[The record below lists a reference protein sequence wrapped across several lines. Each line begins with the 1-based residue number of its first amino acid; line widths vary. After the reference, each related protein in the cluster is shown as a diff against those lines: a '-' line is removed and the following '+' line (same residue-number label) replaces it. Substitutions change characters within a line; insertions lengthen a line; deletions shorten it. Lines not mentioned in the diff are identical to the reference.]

1 MMQGAQVDTFGVGER
16 LITSKSNPVFG
27 GVYKLAAIEDDE
39 GNIIPK
45 IKVSENTAKITN
57 PHFKRLYRLYDR
69 ESGKA
74 IADELTL
81 RDEVIDQT
89 KPHVIFDPNA
99 TWKTKELT
107 DFTVR
112 ELQVPIFQNGEL
124 VYELPELND
133 IKAYCRQQI
142 HTLWDEVKRFE
153 NPHTYYV
160 DLSQKLW
167 DVKRGLLEAAKC

>member
-1 MMQGAQVDTFGVGER
+1 MNEAIKQKALDVCEILYNKKATDIVAIHVADKTIIADWFIICSGRATQQV
-16 LITSKSNPVFG
+16 
-27 GVYKLAAIEDDE
+27 
-39 GNIIPK
+39 
-45 IKVSENTAKITN
+45 
-57 PHFKRLYRLYDR
+57 
-69 ESGKA
+69 KA

-81 RDEVIDQT
+81 RDEVIDPT

-153 NPHTYYV
+153 NPHRYYV
-160 DLSQKLW
+160 DLSRTLWDERQKLL
-167 DVKRGLLEAAKC
+167 RALSM